1 MAHFVGESLDCIRGE
16 RLVLSR
22 LGFEVSDE
30 QVLVLTGKN
39 GAGKS
44 TLLRLM
50 SGLLKPSDG
59 RLTWDGENI
68 LEDIT
73 DHNRRITY
81 IGHAE
86 AVKPTLS
93 VIENVDF
100 WRSVRD
106 TPGSPAM
113 DALDAV
119 GIGHLANLPARY
131 LSAGQKRRVALTR
144 ALTSGAKLWLLDEP
158 TTALDAESAAMFG
171 AIIDAHRR
179 AGGIAVISTHSDLGL
194 DDVRHL
200 NLDPS

>member
-1 MAHFVGESLDCIRGE
+1 MAHFTGENLDCIRGE
-16 RLVLSR
+16 RRVLTQ
-22 LGFEVSDE
+22 LDFDITDGE
-30 QVLVLTGKN
+30 VLVLTGRN

-59 RLTWDGENI
+59 RLAWDGESI
-68 LEDIT
+68 FEDVSE
-73 DHNRRITY
+73 HNRRMTY

-93 VIENVDF
+93 VLENVDF
-100 WRSVRD
+100 WRGVRGQ
-106 TPGSPAM
+106 PGSPAI

-119 GIGHLANLPARY
+119 GIRHLASLPARY
-131 LSAGQKRRVALTR
+131 LSAGQRRRVALTR

-158 TTALDAESAAMFG
+158 TTALDAEAATNFG
-171 AIIDAHRR
+171 VIVDAHRR
-179 AGGIAVISTHSDLGL
+179 AGGMAVISTHSDLGL